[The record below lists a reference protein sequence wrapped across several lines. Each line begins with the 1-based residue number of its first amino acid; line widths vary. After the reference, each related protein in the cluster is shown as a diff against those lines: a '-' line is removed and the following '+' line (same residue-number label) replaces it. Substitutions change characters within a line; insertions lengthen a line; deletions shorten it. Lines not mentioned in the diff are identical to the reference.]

1 MGLEQETVLQF
12 VRTLENFASNCF
24 LLNFFCRLLKVAE
37 IKKML
42 KVLSCLQPKS
52 DLLKGFIDQN
62 TTVPEDVLPSKSQGP
77 SPVLKE

>member
-1 MGLEQETVLQF
+1 MIQTRNVFTTCKKIGKFRFKLFSFE
-12 VRTLENFASNCF
+12 
-24 LLNFFCRLLKVAE
+24 FFCRLLKVAE

-62 TTVPEDVLPSKSQGP
+62 TKVPEDVLPSKSQGL
-77 SPVLKE
+77 SGT